1 MSKNLIFIIAVND
14 PNRQIQN
21 QDYAQYSIK
30 TWEYWCAKNNCDLK
44 VLTKDELKMKFPIWN
59 NSY

>member
-1 MSKNLIFIIAVND
+1 MGKHLIFIIAISD

-30 TWEYWCAKNNCDLK
+30 TWEYWCKKNL
-44 VLTKDELKMKFPIWN
+44 IN
-59 NSY
+59 N